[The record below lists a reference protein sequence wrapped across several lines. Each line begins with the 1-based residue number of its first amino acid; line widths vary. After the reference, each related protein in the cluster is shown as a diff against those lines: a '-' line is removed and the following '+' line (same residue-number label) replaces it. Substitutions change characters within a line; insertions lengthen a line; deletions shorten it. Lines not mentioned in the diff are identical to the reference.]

1 VVRKPKKNN
10 MTMIKRLIFALPMIG
25 MLWSCGTKEREELR
39 AQNDSLRTELQ
50 MSKQTAATLDEVG
63 ALIDSIDANR
73 KLLRTDVVE
82 GTSYNDYTSRLK
94 DINAHIKSTEMK
106 LAELEKTAK
115 KSRNTSATYNAT
127 IKRLKADLELS
138 TQQIAALQS
147 EVEKMRG
154 ENAQL
159 ASNLT
164 QRDSTIAL
172 HTETIKMREQDVANL
187 ETKVTEINAQ
197 AKMTQADMYY
207 AQAQALET
215 AANRTKFAPKKKK
228 ETQREALELYKLS
241 LSLGKT
247 EAQSRIDELEKRLG

>member
-1 VVRKPKKNN
+1 MTIMKK
-10 MTMIKRLIFALPMIG
+10 LIFGLPVIG
-25 MLWSCGTKEREELR
+25 MLWSCGSQEREQLR
-39 AQNDSLRTELQ
+39 ASNDSLRTELQ

-94 DINAHIKSTEMK
+94 DINAHIKSTEVK
-106 LAELEKTAK
+106 IAELEKTSK
-115 KSRNTSATYNAT
+115 KSKNASATYSAT

-154 ENAQL
+154 ENQQL

-164 QRDSTIAL
+164 QRDSVITVN
-172 HTETIKMREQDVANL
+172 TETIKMRETDVANL

-197 AKMTQADMYY
+197 AKMTQADMYF

-215 AANRTKFAPKKKK
+215 AAQRTKFAPKKKK

-241 LSLGKT
+241 LSLGKS
-247 EAQSRIDELEKRLG
+247 EAQTRIDELEKRLG

>member
-1 VVRKPKKNN
+1 
-10 MTMIKRLIFALPMIG
+10 MTMIKKFVFGLPIIG
-25 MLWSCGTKEREELR
+25 MLWSCGTQEREQLR
-39 AQNDSLRTELQ
+39 SQNDSLRTELK
-50 MSKQTAATLDEVG
+50 MSQQTAATLEEVG

-94 DINAHIKSTEMK
+94 DINSHIKSTEAK
-106 LAELEKTAK
+106 IAELEKKAK
-115 KSRNTSATYNAT
+115 GSSSSYNAT

-138 TQQIAALQS
+138 TQQIAALQT

-159 ASNLT
+159 ASNLS
-164 QRDSTIAL
+164 QRDSVITVN
-172 HTETIKMREQDVANL
+172 TETIKMREQDVANL

-215 AANRTKFAPKKKK
+215 AAQRTKFAPKKKK

-241 LSLGKT
+241 LSLGKE
-247 EAQSRIDELEKRLG
+247 EAQSKIDELEKRLG

>member
-1 VVRKPKKNN
+1 
-10 MTMIKRLIFALPMIG
+10 MTMIKRLIFALPVIG
-25 MLWSCGTKEREELR
+25 MMWSCGTKEKEELR

-82 GTSYNDYTSRLK
+82 GTSYNDYSSRLK

-138 TQQIAALQS
+138 TQQIAALQT

-164 QRDSTIAL
+164 QRDSTIAIN
-172 HTETIKMREQDVANL
+172 TETIKMREQDV
-187 ETKVTEINAQ
+187 
-197 AKMTQADMYY
+197 
-207 AQAQALET
+207 
-215 AANRTKFAPKKKK
+215 
-228 ETQREALELYKLS
+228 
-241 LSLGKT
+241 
-247 EAQSRIDELEKRLG
+247 